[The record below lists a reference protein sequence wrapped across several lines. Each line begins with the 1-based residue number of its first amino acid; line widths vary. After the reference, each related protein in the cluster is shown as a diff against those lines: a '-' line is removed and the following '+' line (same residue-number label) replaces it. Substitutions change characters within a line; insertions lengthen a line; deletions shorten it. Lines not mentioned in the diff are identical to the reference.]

1 MKKSTI
7 KVSWDTL
14 QQINRLALDLSEKRN
29 FKVTQDQVIRYLFQE
44 LNKGGKKD
52 ERKN

>member
-1 MKKSTI
+1 MKTTTI
-7 KVSWDTL
+7 KIAWDTL

-29 FKVTQDQVIRYLFQE
+29 VKVTQDQVIRYLLE
-44 LNKGGKKD
+44 VNKGGKED